1 MTDQRDVDMKT
12 LESAFAEFTRTTA
25 AMGEWY
31 RALQARVEQLD
42 QALEEKNRELA
53 FANDYLNYIL
63 ESMSD
68 GVIAVDT
75 EGCITRFNRAA
86 CDALGYA
93 AEEVVGQ
100 SFKGVF
106 HREFAA
112 PPGGRYPMELRA
124 RDGRILSV
132 SERDAPIADRNNER
146 IGTVKVFEDLTEV
159 EALRQRVRQKDRLA
173 ALGEMAATVAHEIRN
188 PLGGLK
194 GYAGLLAR
202 DLDAGDP
209 RARLVSKIL
218 EGANQLELVV
228 SDLLEYTRPVQ
239 LRIEPVN
246 CVETV
251 EAVVRYLG
259 EIPPGVR
266 VCNHVE
272 APDCVLADRLKLR
285 QVLLNILQNA
295 IQSIEG
301 EGIVSV
307 TAAQEEGAL
316 VLTVS
321 DTGRGIAPDRIE
333 KVFSPFYTTREKG
346 TGLGLAVAAKIIEA
360 HGGSLWAESTEGQG
374 SRFHV
379 RLARAGESRT
389 IQE

>member
-1 MTDQRDVDMKT
+1 MSEQRDMEMKA

-31 RALQARVEQLD
+31 RSLQARVEELD
-42 QALEEKNRELA
+42 KELEEKNRQLA
-53 FANDYLNYIL
+53 FANDYLGYIL

-75 EGCITRFNRAA
+75 EGRITRFNRAA
-86 CDALGYA
+86 CEVLGYSA
-93 AEEVVGQ
+93 DEVVGK
-100 SFKGVF
+100 SFQDVF
-106 HREFAA
+106 GREFAA
-112 PPGGRYPMELRA
+112 PPGGRHPMELRA
-124 RDGRILSV
+124 KGGGTFPV
-132 SERDAPIADRNNER
+132 SERDAPISDRNNRR

-194 GYAGLLAR
+194 GYASLLSR
-202 DLDAGDP
+202 DVAPEDP
-209 RARLVSKIL
+209 RARLVSKIM

-239 LRIEPVN
+239 LRLEPVN
-246 CVETV
+246 CAETV
-251 EAVVRYLG
+251 AAVVRYLG
-259 EIPPGVR
+259 DVPEGITVSSGVGDE
-266 VCNHVE
+266 HH
-272 APDCVLADRLKLR
+272 VLADRLKLR

-295 IQSIEG
+295 VQSIEG
-301 EGIVSV
+301 RGEVRVSCGRDAGS
-307 TAAQEEGAL
+307 T

-321 DTGRGIAPDRIE
+321 DTGRGIAPDLLE

-360 HGGSLWAESTEGQG
+360 HGGKLWAESAEGNG
-374 SRFHV
+374 SRFHI
-379 RLARAGESRT
+379 RLARVGTA
-389 IQE
+389 